1 MTQGCE
7 LHSIAT
13 RLSSITAQYRKMPE
27 EKMGFAFVCFRVT
40 GTGPLYVIVKDCV
53 DEDVQ

>member
-27 EKMGFAFVCFRVT
+27 EKTGFAFVCFRVT